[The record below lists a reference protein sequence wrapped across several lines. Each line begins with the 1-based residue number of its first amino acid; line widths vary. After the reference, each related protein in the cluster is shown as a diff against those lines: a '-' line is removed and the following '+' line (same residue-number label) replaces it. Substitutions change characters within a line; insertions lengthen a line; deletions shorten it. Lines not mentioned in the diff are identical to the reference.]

1 MLNHPMLLVR
11 HLYTIIFRDF
21 LKSKLQVIEAQNI
34 QWWPFAE
41 IIDTVQSFEIESTND
56 KNATSVLYILT
67 LSFNLKWFFLK
78 TFFLPFTVLF
88 DTVERRILE
97 MRVLYSTK
105 MIKKNIYLLINWKKN
120 W

>member
-1 MLNHPMLLVR
+1 MLNHPMLFVG

-21 LKSKLQVIEAQNI
+21 LKSHWSPQNI

-41 IIDTVQSFEIESTND
+41 IIDAVQSFEIESTND

-78 TFFLPFTVLF
+78 TFFFTIYGF
-88 DTVERRILE
+88 IWHCRE
-97 MRVLYSTK
+97 MHPGNEGVIFRKDDKQKTF
-105 MIKKNIYLLINWKKN
+105 ICW
-120 W
+120 